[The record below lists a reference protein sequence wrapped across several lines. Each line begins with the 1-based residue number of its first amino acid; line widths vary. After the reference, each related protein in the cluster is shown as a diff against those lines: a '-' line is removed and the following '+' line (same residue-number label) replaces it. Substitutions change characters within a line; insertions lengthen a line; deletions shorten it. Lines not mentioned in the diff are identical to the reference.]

1 MSEEQKSKDGIKE
14 GLKAGM
20 GILSALR
27 EAIEETIEEMRE
39 RGDISPD
46 RAKEAVRSTM
56 KKAQDAM
63 GDAREKLDFVP
74 RKEFDALKQEVA
86 ELRGRIFA
94 HQLTSS
100 HSGASPGASAAAS
113 AVSAGTP
120 QDAWPAG
127 GPATSEHY
135 SPGLDHDAT
144 PAGGKATPDVSSGT
158 RSDGGI

>member
-86 ELRGRIFA
+86 ELRSRIAA
-94 HQLTSS
+94 HQLSSS
-100 HSGASPGASAAAS
+100 HAGASNASSATAS
-113 AVSAGTP
+113 SEST
-120 QDAWPAG
+120 DASQESWPAG
-127 GPATSEHY
+127 GPATAEHY

-144 PAGGKATPDVSSGT
+144 PAGGKASPDVPGT
-158 RSDGGI
+158 RSDGGA

>member
-1 MSEEQKSKDGIKE
+1 MTEEQKSKDGIKE
-14 GLKAGM
+14 GLRAGM

-46 RAKEAVRSTM
+46 RAKEAVRTTM

-74 RKEFDALKQEVA
+74 RKEFEALKQEVA
-86 ELRGRIFA
+86 ELRSRMTA
-94 HQLTSS
+94 HQLSS
-100 HSGASPGASAAAS
+100 THEGGSA
-113 AVSAGTP
+113 TP
-120 QDAWPAG
+120 DMWPAAG
-127 GPATSEHY
+127 SVTTEHY

-144 PAGGKATPDVSSGT
+144 PAGGKSTPDVGVGT
-158 RSDGGI
+158 RSDGSG

>member
-1 MSEEQKSKDGIKE
+1 MTEEQKSKDGIKE
-14 GLKAGM
+14 GLRAGL

-74 RKEFDALKQEVA
+74 RREFDALKQEVA
-86 ELRGRIFA
+86 ELRSRITA
-94 HQLTSS
+94 HQLAGT
-100 HSGASPGASAAAS
+100 HEGGGASSS
-113 AVSAGTP
+113 DS
-120 QDAWPAG
+120 WPAG
-127 GPATSEHY
+127 GPATGEHY
-135 SPGLDHDAT
+135 SPALDHDAT
-144 PAGGKATPDVSSGT
+144 PAGGNATPDVAAGT
-158 RSDGGI
+158 RSDGSG